1 LLPRPSA
8 LALVSLASLL
18 ALGGCAG
25 LLDSDVVR
33 RVHGRDTTGR
43 FIGVEAYAAY
53 TEGALAEASG
63 APVEAE
69 KSYERAAS
77 LDDGSAD
84 IWARLGAVRC
94 VRGVMKEAASAF
106 EKAAAIDASFAPVWL
121 ERALCLG
128 RDDASEK
135 ASPAAIDAALASAL
149 QAVTLDP
156 GNLVASLLVARLE
169 ERRGNLDGAAA
180 WLEGLW
186 ARDPDQPVVL
196 AALGRFASEH
206 DRPALL
212 ARTQRRRDTHPAA
225 PAALHTDA
233 HLAAPRVLEERPAAP
248 AGGEHAA
255 ASPPGAGLGSVDRA
269 LAAGDL
275 PLARRLALRT
285 RVASGALALRA
296 AAIGKHSI
304 AREQAALVLAADPA
318 STDARVALLVA
329 ADVERDAAALSQALS
344 GVPAAPPRPSP
355 LATLMLAEVLL
366 RRSGPDA
373 ARAAL
378 GAGSPLPSGNT
389 DPLLARIAQRVEA
402 RLSP

>member
-1 LLPRPSA
+1 LHPRS
-8 LALVSLASLL
+8 LALLSLAPLASLL
-18 ALGGCAG
+18 ALSGCAG

-63 APVEAE
+63 APAEAE
-69 KSYERAAS
+69 KFYERAAS
-77 LDDGSAD
+77 LDDESAD

-94 VRGVMKEAASAF
+94 ARGGMKEAASAF
-106 EKAAAIDASFAPVWL
+106 DKAASIDASFAPVWL
-121 ERALCLG
+121 ERALCLA
-128 RDDASEK
+128 RSDAN
-135 ASPAAIDAALASAL
+135 ASDIDAALAPAL
-149 QAVTLDP
+149 RAVTLDP
-156 GNLVASLLVARLE
+156 GNLAASLLVARLE

-196 AALGRFASEH
+196 AALGHFASDH

-212 ARTQRRRDTHPAA
+212 ARTQRQVGARAA
-225 PAALHTDA
+225 VPGALHTDA

-248 AGGEHAA
+248 AAGEHAA